1 MQNITEQQIQ
11 AMAPNAAAVAN
22 GRKISQ
28 KGGFVRLERSAD
40 DTFYLGE
47 CTGSGK
53 SNYITSVDFLD
64 PANPVC
70 RCSCPSRQFPCKHGL
85 ALLFEILAKKK
96 FGICEIPED
105 IQKKR
110 EKKQARDA
118 KAEAREAGE
127 SEGTDEQ
134 SPEALEAAAKKKA
147 AAAKSAKAARA
158 KKIKKQLEGLE
169 LTSKLVQDLMRAGLG
184 TMGGTAVKTYEQLSK
199 QLGDYYLPGPQRLL
213 NGLILEISAF
223 QKDAREE
230 HYEAAVDIL
239 EKLWTLVKKS
249 EKYLTDKLEK
259 DDVELDDSELYEELG
274 GIWKLSELEALGR
287 SKSEVDL
294 AQLSF
299 WVTFDAARKE
309 YIDTGCWADLATG
322 EIFMT
327 YNYRPV
333 KALKYVKAEDTVFGV
348 AHIPTAAC
356 YPGEGNLRIRW
367 EGAQIRGL
375 EAGDLQKLRSM
386 AVSSLGTEVKA
397 VKNILKNALADPML
411 IRMISFELIGRMGEE
426 YVLRTAEGET
436 IVLGNAPGMEA
447 TTDRLALLP
456 DNRLLENQVLL
467 GAFYYDGESRRLKLQ
482 PLSILTDTDVV
493 RLLY

>member
-64 PANPVC
+64 PASPVC

-85 ALLFEILAKKK
+85 ALLFEILAKKN
-96 FGICEIPED
+96 FSICEVPED

-118 KAEAREAGE
+118 KAEARESGE
-127 SEGTDEQ
+127 VEELSE
-134 SPEALEAAAKKKA
+134 EAAAKKKA
-147 AAAKSAKAARA
+147 AVAKSAKAART

-169 LTSKLVQDLMRAGLG
+169 LTSRLVQDLVKAGLG
-184 TMGGTAVKTYEQLSK
+184 TMGGTAIKTYEQLSK

-287 SKSEVDL
+287 SRSEIDL

-309 YIDTGCWADLATG
+309 YIDTGCWADLSTG

-348 AHIPTAAC
+348 AHIPMAAC

-367 EGAQIRGL
+367 EGAKIRGL

-386 AVSSLGTEVKA
+386 AVISLGAEAKS
-397 VKNILKNALADPML
+397 VKNILKNARADPML

>member
-11 AMAPNAAAVAN
+11 SMAPNAAAVAN

-28 KGGFVRLERSAD
+28 KGGFVRLEKSED
-40 DTFYLGE
+40 GTFYQGE

-64 PANPVC
+64 PANPIC

-85 ALLFEILAKKK
+85 ALMFEILADKK
-96 FGICEIPED
+96 FGVCEIPED

-110 EKKQARDA
+110 EKKQARDQ
-118 KAEAREAGE
+118 KAEEKEAGE
-127 SEGTDEQ
+127 ATGELDEAAMQ
-134 SPEALEAAAKKKA
+134 AAAKKKA
-147 AAAKSAKAARA
+147 SAAKSAKSAKV

-169 LTSKLVQDLMRAGLG
+169 LSSRLIQDLMRAGLG
-184 TMGGTAVKTYEQLSK
+184 TMGGAAIKTYEQLSK

-213 NGLILEISAF
+213 NGLILEITAF
-223 QKDAREE
+223 QKDAGEE
-230 HYEAAVDIL
+230 HYEEAIRIL
-239 EKLWTLVKKS
+239 EKFWTLVKKS
-249 EKYLTDKLEK
+249 EKYLTEKLEK

-287 SKSEVDL
+287 SRKELDL

-309 YIDTGCWADLATG
+309 YIDTGCWADLETG

-327 YNYRPV
+327 YNYRPL

-348 AHIPTAAC
+348 AHVPAAAC

-367 EGAQIRGL
+367 EGAQIRDL
-375 EAGDLQKLRSM
+375 EVNDLQRLRSK
-386 AVSSLGTEVKA
+386 AVNSLGAEAKA
-397 VKNILKNALADPML
+397 AKNILKNALADPML
-411 IRMISFELIGRMGEE
+411 IRMISFELIGKMRED
-426 YVLRTAEGET
+426 YVLRTVGGET

-447 TTDRLALLP
+447 ATDRLALLP
-456 DNRLLENQVLL
+456 DKSLLENQVLL
-467 GAFYYDGESRRLKLQ
+467 GAFYYDGADRRLKLQ